1 MLAHLSPSSAP
12 GFRHLHGWI
21 AFTPEGDTLFKPR
34 REAAQILGWRSP
46 VAGTVSVSGEILPDN
61 GGQDG
66 ITLKIGTRTQSLFD
80 KVIPPKTGLKFDLR
94 QVRVQKGDEI
104 FFFCDC
110 SPGFD
115 SDRLVIR
122 NLVIK
127 LDNLE

>member
-1 MLAHLSPSSAP
+1 M
-12 GFRHLHGWI
+12 
-21 AFTPEGDTLFKPR
+21 
-34 REAAQILGWRSP
+34 
-46 VAGTVSVSGEILPDN
+46 
-61 GGQDG
+61 
-66 ITLKIGTRTQSLFD
+66 
-80 KVIPPKTGLKFDLR
+80 IPPKTGLKFDLR